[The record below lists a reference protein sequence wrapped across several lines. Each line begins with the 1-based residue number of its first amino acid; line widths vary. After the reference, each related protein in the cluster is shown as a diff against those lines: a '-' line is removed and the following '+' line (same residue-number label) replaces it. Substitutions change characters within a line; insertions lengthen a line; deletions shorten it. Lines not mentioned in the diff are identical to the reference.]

1 EILGVVDE
9 EEIEETIE
17 IIPPEVCPSCGTK
30 LILDGAHLF
39 CENTLSCKP
48 QLIKNIVHYAGRNA
62 MNIEGLSGKTA
73 EKLFEDLDIR
83 HVSSLYTL
91 TKEELIALDK
101 IKEKKAQ
108 NLLDAIEDS
117 RKRPLHSF
125 LYALGIPN
133 VGISTARDL
142 EQTFKTL
149 DKIIEAPLEE
159 LIQVDDV
166 GEIVAESIMTFF
178 ASETIREEIEKLLEQ
193 VEIVYEE
200 DKIED
205 SPFTGKIVVLTGS
218 MEKFKRKDAQE
229 RLLTLGAKV
238 TSSVSKNTDYVIYG
252 AEAGS
257 KLTKAQKLG
266 VETLSEEEFL
276 TIIGEHHE

>member
-1 EILGVVDE
+1 
-9 EEIEETIE
+9 
-17 IIPPEVCPSCGTK
+17 
-30 LILDGAHLF
+30 
-39 CENTLSCKP
+39 
-48 QLIKNIVHYAGRNA
+48 

-91 TKEELIALDK
+91 TKEELMALDK
-101 IKEKKAQ
+101 VKEKKAQ

-117 RKRPLHSF
+117 RKRPLHAF

-149 DKIIEAPLEE
+149 DKVMEASLDE
-159 LIQVDDV
+159 LMQVDDV
-166 GEIVAESIMTFF
+166 GEIVAESITTFF
-178 ASETIREEIEKLLEQ
+178 SSKTIREEMEKLLEH

-200 DKIED
+200 VKIIE
-205 SPFTGKIVVLTGS
+205 SPFTGKTVVLTGS
-218 MEKFKRKDAQE
+218 MEKFKRSDAE
-229 RLLTLGAKV
+229 KELLTLGAKV
-238 TSSVSKNTDYVIYG
+238 ASSVSKNTDYVIYG

-257 KLTKAQKLG
+257 KLKKAQELG
-266 VETLSEEEFL
+266 VKTLSEAEFL
-276 TIIGEHHE
+276 DLIGEGHE